1 MLIKVI
7 VKVIAKNQASRVG
20 IEPVADWLASD
31 LVVGKALRPGTW
43 RAVTPESRRKAFRH
57 PPPGFLVG

>member
-43 RAVTPESRRKAFRH
+43 AVTPESRRKAFRH